1 MKVQFGPGTL
11 ELTQGNLVTQNVDA
25 IVNAANSQLAVGGGV
40 CGAIHRAAGPAV
52 EEEIEQKY
60 PDGCPTGSA
69 VATGGGE
76 LAARWIFHAVG
87 PVWQGGHAGEGTQL
101 RSAHRRCL
109 ELAVEHQCQSIAF
122 PAISTGI
129 YGFPIDLAA
138 EHALDEV
145 RKFLVET
152 KAVLRVRFVLLDAG
166 SYAAFARV
174 LESMVE

>member
-11 ELTQGNLVTQNVDA
+11 ELAQGNLVTQNVDA
-25 IVNAANSQLAVGGGV
+25 IVNAANSHLAVGGGV

-60 PDGCPTGSA
+60 PDGCPTGNA

-87 PVWQGGHAGEGTQL
+87 PVWQGGHAGEGTLL

-138 EHALDEV
+138 EHSLDEV

-152 KAVLRVRFVLLDAG
+152 KAALRVRFVLLDAG